1 MFEHL
6 RGKDALDNLK
16 SSLNDLPA
24 AVPAPVMLL
33 TMMTMMVGVLLEK
46 NDDED
51 GGRSGCN
58 GDVDGVTFQGH
69 SRTWLGGG
77 FLVDPGRRRTQS
89 RSVWPTTLRCQ
100 EGWSENDY
108 CTYHFQPSSSSLY

>member
-51 GGRSGCN
+51 GGSGCN

-69 SRTWLGGG
+69 FRTWLGGG
-77 FLVDPGRRRTQS
+77 FLVFPGRRQRQS
-89 RSVWPTTLRCQ
+89 QSALLATLRCQ
-100 EGWSENDY
+100 EG
-108 CTYHFQPSSSSLY
+108 